1 MCHTAGSWR
10 LALIAI
16 LAVGAAPVRLARA
29 EEPVRLEEKFPP
41 GYQYHVNTRVDLSGR
56 VTMPTEKGKDAP
68 KPLTISGDSAIE
80 YDERVLAVDKDGRVQ
95 KTARIYRKMDF
106 QRKVGDKPQEMS
118 LRPEVRKL
126 VLLLA
131 KNKKGPFSPNGPLT
145 WGEID
150 LIRTDVFTP
159 ALTGLLPDKA
169 VQVDDR
175 WKASETAIQ
184 ELTDMEKID
193 EGEVECRLEQ
203 FTTLEKRRHARVAFS
218 GTFRGVNEDG
228 PSKQQ
233 LTGYYYF
240 DLESNHLSYLYL
252 KGVNSLID
260 KDGKEIGRIEGRFTL
275 TRQANQR
282 SKDLSDEA
290 LKSWSL
296 DPSAENTLLL
306 YDNPDLGVRFLYPRR
321 WKVAGGIGRQVTLDG
336 SDGSGLLITLEP
348 SETTPTTKQY
358 QTESRDFLQGQKA
371 KVLGFDTPRRLQ
383 DAPRELDQFSID
395 VEISKDRVLM
405 SYYVARQSKGGAT
418 LAARLPTSDLTAL
431 KKEVDSIAR
440 SLVITRTIEVE
451 KSRVDPGKK

>member
-1 MCHTAGSWR
+1 
-10 LALIAI
+10 
-16 LAVGAAPVRLARA
+16 
-29 EEPVRLEEKFPP
+29 LEEKFPA
-41 GYQYHVNTRVDLSGR
+41 GYQYHVKTRVDLTGS
-56 VTMPTEKGKDAP
+56 VTLPAEKGKETP

-80 YDERVLAVDKDGRVQ
+80 YDERVLSVDKDGRVQ
-95 KTARIYRKMDF
+95 KTARVYHKMDF
-106 QRKVGDKPQEMS
+106 QRKAGDKPQQMS

-131 KNKKGPFSPNGPLT
+131 KNRKGPFSPTGPLT

-150 LIRTDVFTP
+150 LIRTDIFTP

-175 WKASETAIQ
+175 WKASGTAIQ

-193 EGEVECRLEQ
+193 EGDVECRLEQ

-218 GTFRGVNEDG
+218 GTVRGVNEDG

-233 LTGYYYF
+233 LTGYFYF

-260 KDGKEIGRIEGRFTL
+260 KDGKELGRIEGRFTL
-275 TRQANQR
+275 TRQANLR

-296 DPSAENTLLL
+296 DPNAENTLLL

-321 WKVAGGIGRQVTLDG
+321 WKVAGGLGRQVTLDG

-348 SETTPTTKQY
+348 AETTPAAKQY
-358 QTESRDFLQGQKA
+358 LTESRDFLQSQKA
-371 KVLGFDTPRRLQ
+371 KILGFDAPRRLQ
-383 DAPRELDQFSID
+383 DAPRELDQFSVD
-395 VEISKDRVLM
+395 VEIGKDRVVM
-405 SYYVARQSKGGAT
+405 SYYVARQAKGGAT
-418 LAARLPTSDLTAL
+418 LAARLPTNDLTTL
-431 KKEVDSIAR
+431 KKEVDGIAR
-440 SLVITRTIEVE
+440 SLVITRAIEAD
-451 KSRVDPGKK
+451 KSRPEPGKK